1 MNLDKTIAIA
11 AALGW
16 ELENHATSDGDT
28 FIAFT
33 VYGSRT
39 GPFLAKFY
47 MVDDSYVVDF
57 AAYAKA
63 EMAKRG
69 WASITN
75 IYDTPDGLIIMGRV
89 WGEFDGLISEVEVL
103 IGDPTDPISEANA
116 LIDAIYAALEME
128 GAT

>member
-1 MNLDKTIAIA
+1 MNLDKIIAIA
-11 AALGW
+11 DALGW
-16 ELENHATSDGDT
+16 ERSSCPTWGMEIFIHDDMPTVVFDDNGPAPCALVTFATC
-28 FIAFT
+28 
-33 VYGSRT
+33 
-39 GPFLAKFY
+39 
-47 MVDDSYVVDF
+47 
-57 AAYAKA
+57 AKA

-128 GAT
+128 GA